1 MPVSSFKYIL
11 RFALYKTVQECIQLI
26 MRLPQE
32 FKRLPKGLERLP
44 HGFVRL
50 LTKNNAASALLLGSL
65 EPSQPTCTSQGHFI
79 LMAPTNNMCHIVVI

>member
-50 LTKNNAASALLLGSL
+50 LTKNNAASVLLLGSL
-65 EPSQPTCTSQGHFI
+65 EPRPSQPTWTSQGHFT
-79 LMAPTNNMCHIVVI
+79 LMAPTNNITGE